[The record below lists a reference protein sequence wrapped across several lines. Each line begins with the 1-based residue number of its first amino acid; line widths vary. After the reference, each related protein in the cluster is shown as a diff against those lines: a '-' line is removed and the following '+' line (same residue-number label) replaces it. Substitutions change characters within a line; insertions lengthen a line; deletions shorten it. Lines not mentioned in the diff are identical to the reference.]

1 MAVMPGGQAGI
12 LPSFITRYSIG
23 LPGTLVYLG
32 NGNGAAASLSA
43 AFLSLGATT
52 VLGWDGPVAPSAAR
66 AVAVD
71 VFGALLAGATVGE
84 SFPPGQTDGGTPPA
98 FLTMAGSPQTGI
110 ATDVIVNGDFEF
122 TSGFTASVTGFTVEG
137 DGHVVGGLGSWGP
150 TQGDR
155 MALVS
160 TGLGLTKAV
169 GSFEQS
175 LCLPP
180 LPPGASTLTL
190 RFDWNFFSEEFLE
203 YCGSQFQDS
212 FEVTFGDTTLL
223 SRKVDDLCD
232 SVFPDDVDFDKGDVH
247 ATGWL
252 PHLVDMTPFAGST
265 GVLKF
270 GAEDVGDSIFD
281 TVILVD
287 RLSLTAE

>member
-1 MAVMPGGQAGI
+1 
-12 LPSFITRYSIG
+12 
-23 LPGTLVYLG
+23 
-32 NGNGAAASLSA
+32 
-43 AFLSLGATT
+43 
-52 VLGWDGPVAPSAAR
+52 
-66 AVAVD
+66 
-71 VFGALLAGATVGE
+71 
-84 SFPPGQTDGGTPPA
+84 
-98 FLTMAGSPQTGI
+98 
-110 ATDVIVNGDFEF
+110 
-122 TSGFTASVTGFTVEG
+122 
-137 DGHVVGGLGSWGP
+137 
-150 TQGDR
+150 

-175 LCLPP
+175 LCLPS
-180 LPPGASTLTL
+180 LPPGASNLTL
-190 RFDWNFFSEEFLE
+190 SFDWNFFSEEFLE

-223 SRKVDDLCD
+223 SRAVDDLCD
-232 SVFPDDVDFDKGDVH
+232 SVFPDEVDFDQGDVH
-247 ATGWL
+247 TTGWL
-252 PHLVDMTPFAGST
+252 PQTVDMTPFAGTT